1 MSTVHGIELGWQKGF
16 ICYVFFKT
24 VIIFSLTFE
33 SDSIACTF
41 PCTSTLVY
49 EIIKDWIYIM
59 TANVL
64 SLVKKARSPKR
75 SLSSIYPENSTKTR
89 RWVIR
94 CPRSKL
100 TLVTS
105 RYFGTAQSK
114 GFATLR
120 NVTKLTFLRQ
130 DWVRKI
136 CRFSVLFGYLT
147 KWEPN

>member
-49 EIIKDWIYIM
+49 EIIKDWIYLM

-64 SLVKKARSPKR
+64 SLVK
-75 SLSSIYPENSTKTR
+75 NTFTKEV
-89 RWVIR
+89 VIIHL
-94 CPRSKL
+94 PWK
-100 TLVTS
+100 
-105 RYFGTAQSK
+105 FH
-114 GFATLR
+114 
-120 NVTKLTFLRQ
+120 
-130 DWVRKI
+130 
-136 CRFSVLFGYLT
+136 
-147 KWEPN
+147 